1 LTEVGLNKQ
10 DVDTPFLWA
19 DLDKLESNIK
29 QLATLFS
36 EAGVQWRPHIKGIK
50 VPAIAHKALKAGA
63 IGVTCAKLGEAEVMV
78 DAGITDILIANQLVT
93 PQKITRL
100 VNLCR
105 RADIKVA
112 VEGRPNAAMIG
123 EAAAAAGVE
132 VDVVIEL
139 DTGMARAGV
148 APGEAT
154 VEMSRLVHETAG
166 LRYMGLMAWEGHTA
180 NMTDFDE
187 KRAIIEGCVSALT
200 HSADLCREA
209 GLPVAIVSCG
219 GTSTLRVTP
228 FLPGITEIQ
237 AGGGMFNDRAYSGR
251 QVDTEICA
259 FVRCT
264 VTSRPI
270 PERII
275 LDGGFKTIPA
285 WPGEPIPL
293 GIDNV
298 SSIKTSAEHMIIN
311 LSAPDE
317 TVKVGDAFDFI
328 VGYTDATT
336 FLHDYL
342 YGMRNDV
349 VEAVWAV
356 AARGKLR

>member
-1 LTEVGLNKQ
+1 MTEVGLRKTE
-10 DVDTPFLWA
+10 VDTPFLWA
-19 DLDKLESNIK
+19 DLDKLESNIR
-29 QLATLFS
+29 QLAGLFS
-36 EAGVQWRPHIKGIK
+36 QAGVQWRPHIKGIK
-50 VPAIAHKALKAGA
+50 VPAIAHKAIDAGA

-100 VNLCR
+100 VNVCR
-105 RADIKVA
+105 RADVKVA
-112 VEGRPNAAMIG
+112 VESKTNASMIG

-132 VDVVIEL
+132 VGVVIEL
-139 DTGMARAGV
+139 DTGMSRAGV
-148 APGEAT
+148 APGEAA
-154 VEMSRLVHETAG
+154 VEMSQLVHDTPG

-180 NMTDFDE
+180 AMTDFDE
-187 KRAIIEGCVSALT
+187 KRKIIEGCVSALT
-200 HSADLCREA
+200 SSADQCREA
-209 GLPVAIVSCG
+209 CLPVAIISCG

-251 QVDTEICA
+251 QVDTEICV

-264 VTSRPI
+264 VPSRPI
-270 PERII
+270 PERMI

-293 GIDNV
+293 GLDNV
-298 SSIKTSAEHMIIN
+298 AGIKTSAEHMIIN
-311 LSAPDE
+311 LSVPND

-349 VEAVWAV
+349 VEAVWPV

>member
-1 LTEVGLNKQ
+1 MTEVGLNKR
-10 DVDTPFLWA
+10 DVDTPFLWT
-19 DLDKLESNIK
+19 DLDKLESNIT
-29 QLATLFS
+29 QLAQLFS
-36 EAGVQWRPHIKGIK
+36 GAGVQWRPHIKGIK
-50 VPAIAHKALKAGA
+50 VPPIAHKALKAGA

-93 PQKITRL
+93 PQKISRL

-105 RADIKVA
+105 RADVKVA
-112 VEGRPNAAMIG
+112 VDCRPNATSIA
-123 EAAAAAGVE
+123 EAATAAGVE
-132 VDVVIEL
+132 VGVVIEI
-139 DTGMARAGV
+139 DTGMSRAGT
-148 APGEAT
+148 APGEPT
-154 VEMSRLVHETAG
+154 VEMSRFVQESPG

-180 NMTDFDE
+180 AMTDFDE
-187 KRAIIEGCVSALT
+187 KRTMIESSVSALT
-200 HSADLCREA
+200 HCADLCREA

-219 GTSTLRVTP
+219 GTSTIRVTP

-251 QVDTEICA
+251 QVDTQVCA

-264 VTSRPI
+264 VTSRPT

-293 GIDNV
+293 GLDHV
-298 SSIKTSAEHMIIN
+298 EGIKTSAEHMIIN
-311 LSAPDE
+311 LSEPNT
-317 TVKVGDAFDFI
+317 TVNVGDAFDFI
-328 VGYTDATT
+328 PGYTDATT
-336 FLHDYL
+336 FLHDNL

-349 VEAVWAV
+349 VEVVWSV

>member
-1 LTEVGLNKQ
+1 LTEVGLNKR
-10 DVDTPFLWA
+10 DVDTPFLWT
-19 DLDKLESNIK
+19 DLDKLDSNIT
-29 QLATLFS
+29 QLATMFS
-36 EAGVQWRPHIKGIK
+36 DAGVQWRPHIKGIK
-50 VPAIAHKALKAGA
+50 VPAIAHKAIKAGA

-93 PQKITRL
+93 PQKIARL

-105 RADIKVA
+105 RADVKVA
-112 VEGRPNAAMIG
+112 VDGKPNATQIA
-123 EAAAAAGVE
+123 EAATAAGVE
-132 VDVVIEL
+132 VGVIIEI
-139 DTGMARAGV
+139 DSGMSRAGV

-154 VEMSRLVHETAG
+154 VAMSQFVHGTPG

-180 NMTDFDE
+180 AMTDFDHKRTLIE
-187 KRAIIEGCVSALT
+187 KSVSALT
-200 HSADLCREA
+200 HSADLCRDS
-209 GLPVAIVSCG
+209 GLSVAIVSCG
-219 GTSTLRVTP
+219 GTSTLSVTP

-264 VTSRPI
+264 VTSRPV
-270 PERII
+270 PERMI

-285 WPGEPIPL
+285 WPGEPIAL
-293 GIDNV
+293 GLDHV
-298 SSIKTSAEHMIIN
+298 EGIKTSAEHMIIN
-311 LSAPDE
+311 LSAPNT

-328 VGYTDATT
+328 VPYTDATT